1 MNIEDNKIKK
11 VVREYYSDIAQSNTS
26 GCGCSC
32 SDEGT
37 KSIKEISQEL
47 GYSEEELNSVPELS
61 NMGLGCGNPLAIAS
75 LKPGET
81 VLDLGSGGGFDCF
94 LARAKVG
101 SEGYVIGV
109 DMTPEMISL
118 ARKNAAESG
127 FENVEFRLGEI
138 ENLPVKD
145 NSIDIIISNCVI
157 NLSPNKERVFEEAYR
172 VLKNGGRLSIS
183 DIVIT
188 QELPSQIKN
197 DLKFYSG
204 CVSGAA
210 TIDYIKE
217 ALLKSGF
224 RDISITQKENS
235 KKIVNEWA
243 PGNNV
248 DDYITSVTI
257 QAIKKIGN
265 KCC

>member
-11 VVREYYSDIAQSNTS
+11 AVRERYSNIAQSNTS

-32 SDEGT
+32 SDQGS

-75 LKPGET
+75 LKPGEA

-101 SEGYVIGV
+101 SEGHVIGV

-118 ARKNAAESG
+118 ARKNAAKSG
-127 FENVEFRLGEI
+127 YENIEFRLGEI

-145 NSIDIIISNCVI
+145 NSIDVIISNCVI

-183 DIVIT
+183 DVVIT
-188 QELPSQIKN
+188 QELPVHIKEN
-197 DLKFYSG
+197 LEFYSG

-210 TIDYIKE
+210 TINYIEE
-217 ALLKSGF
+217 ALLNSGF
-224 RDISITQKENS
+224 SDITITQKENG
-235 KKIVNEWA
+235 KEIVKEWA

-257 QAIKKIGN
+257 QALKRVNN

>member
-1 MNIEDNKIKK
+1 MNIEDNKIRNA
-11 VVREYYSDIAQSNTS
+11 VREHYSNIAQSNTS

-32 SDEGT
+32 SDQGS
-37 KSIKEISQEL
+37 KSAKEISQEL
-47 GYSEEELNSVPELS
+47 GYSLEELDSVPELS

-109 DMTPEMISL
+109 DMTPDMISL
-118 ARKNAAESG
+118 ARKNASEMG
-127 FENVEFRLGEI
+127 YENIEFRLGEI
-138 ENLPVKD
+138 ENLPVRD
-145 NSIDIIISNCVI
+145 NSVDVIISNCVI
-157 NLSPNKERVFEEAYR
+157 NLSPNKERVFKEAYR

-188 QELPSQIKN
+188 QELPSHIKE

-204 CVSGAA
+204 CISGAA
-210 TIDYIKE
+210 TINYIE
-217 ALLKSGF
+217 EILLKIGF
-224 RDISITQKENS
+224 SNISISQKENS
-235 KKIVNEWA
+235 DKIVNEWS
-243 PGNNV
+243 PENNV
-248 DDYITSVTI
+248 EDYITSVTI
-257 QAIKKIGN
+257 QATKKIGN

>member
-32 SDEGT
+32 S
-37 KSIKEISQEL
+37 
-47 GYSEEELNSVPELS
+47 ELNSVPELS

-224 RDISITQKENS
+224 RDISITQKANS

>member
-11 VVREYYSDIAQSNTS
+11 AVREYYSDIAQSNTT

-47 GYSEEELNSVPELS
+47 GYSVEELNSVPELS

-101 SEGYVIGV
+101 NEGYVIGV
-109 DMTPEMISL
+109 DMTPEMVSL

-157 NLSPNKERVFEEAYR
+157 NLSPNKERVFEEVYR

-188 QELPSQIKN
+188 QELPSHIKE

-224 RDISITQKENS
+224 SDITISQKENS

-243 PGNNV
+243 PENNI

-257 QAIKKIGN
+257 QAIKRVRN
-265 KCC
+265 SCC

>member
-1 MNIEDNKIKK
+1 MNLEDNNIKK
-11 VVREYYSDIAQSNTS
+11 AVREYYSDIAQSNS
-26 GCGCSC
+26 GGCGCNC
-32 SDEGT
+32 SDQGS

-75 LKPGET
+75 IKPGET

-109 DMTPEMISL
+109 DMTPDMISL
-118 ARKNAAESG
+118 ARKNAS
-127 FENVEFRLGEI
+127 ENGYDNIEFRLGEI

-157 NLSPNKERVFEEAYR
+157 NLSPNKERVFKEAYR

-183 DIVIT
+183 DVVIT

-210 TIDYIKE
+210 TISYIKE
-217 ALLKSGF
+217 ALLKVGF
-224 RDISITQKENS
+224 SDVTITEKENS
-235 KKIVNEWA
+235 NKIVNEWS